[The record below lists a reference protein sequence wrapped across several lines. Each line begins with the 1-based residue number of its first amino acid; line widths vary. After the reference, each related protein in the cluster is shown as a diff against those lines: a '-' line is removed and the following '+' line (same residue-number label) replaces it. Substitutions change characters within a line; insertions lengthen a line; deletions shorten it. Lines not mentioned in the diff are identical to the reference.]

1 MQKGVI
7 NFNKL
12 TGKHLCQSA
21 GLRSATLLQ
30 NFRVNV
36 VKFLRTPFLENTSG
50 RLLLIISGETEV
62 N

>member
-21 GLRSATLLQ
+21 GLKSATLLQ

-50 RLLLIISGETEV
+50 RLLLII
-62 N
+62 